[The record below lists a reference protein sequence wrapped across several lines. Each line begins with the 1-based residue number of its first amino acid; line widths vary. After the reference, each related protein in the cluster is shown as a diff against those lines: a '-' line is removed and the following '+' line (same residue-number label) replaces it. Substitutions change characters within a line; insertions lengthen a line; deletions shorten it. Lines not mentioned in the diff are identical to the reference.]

1 MMLMIMSKVKMYLVI
16 IFVLFIC
23 SHTLVYAGGWQRL
36 EIGAN
41 VSKARAIAIDR
52 DNSDILYLG
61 SETGLYKSIDKA
73 KTWKL
78 LAPGLIREVNR
89 IYLDK
94 QDSKTVYA
102 GCQNGLFRSQDAG
115 NSWEKIF
122 QGKDVF
128 EQNVLSIATGY
139 GPFKSVYLATA
150 GGLFF
155 SPIDSLNWQKAGGKL
170 LDAASISI
178 TESPADSDTF
188 YIVSNKGLF
197 KTKDRLSS
205 YERLYSGFNP
215 ESEDATQDIGSGE
228 EEAVP
233 QDYFLSHLAF
243 DHFNYNKLYLG
254 SKAGLL
260 FSQDNGKSWNKL
272 VFSGLF
278 NEEIN
283 YVLAS
288 SKENRLYLAT
298 QYGVFD
304 CKQDACHQLYQGMDF
319 NQCQQLAMDDEDNL
333 YLASDKGLYVISSEE
348 RKGMA
353 LKIDNAQQKLSS
365 PEPAIDEIQKEAIK
379 YGEVYP
385 EKIARWR
392 KQARLKAL
400 MPELSLDYD
409 KTVTTALGATYD
421 RVQVGPRDWGL
432 SLKWDLGDLIFST
445 EQTSID
451 VRSRLMVQLRDD
463 ILNEVT
469 RLYFERKRLQL
480 ELSQNILQTKTIKEK
495 ELRLEELTALIDGL
509 TNGYLSR
516 RLQASLSTK

>member
-1 MMLMIMSKVKMYLVI
+1 M
-16 IFVLFIC
+16 
-23 SHTLVYAGGWQRL
+23 
-36 EIGAN
+36 
-41 VSKARAIAIDR
+41 
-52 DNSDILYLG
+52 
-61 SETGLYKSIDKA
+61 
-73 KTWKL
+73 
-78 LAPGLIREVNR
+78 
-89 IYLDK
+89 
-94 QDSKTVYA
+94 
-102 GCQNGLFRSQDAG
+102 
-115 NSWEKIF
+115 
-122 QGKDVF
+122 
-128 EQNVLSIATGY
+128 
-139 GPFKSVYLATA
+139 
-150 GGLFF
+150 
-155 SPIDSLNWQKAGGKL
+155 
-170 LDAASISI
+170 
-178 TESPADSDTF
+178 
-188 YIVSNKGLF
+188 
-197 KTKDRLSS
+197 
-205 YERLYSGFNP
+205 
-215 ESEDATQDIGSGE
+215 
-228 EEAVP
+228 
-233 QDYFLSHLAF
+233 
-243 DHFNYNKLYLG
+243 
-254 SKAGLL
+254 
-260 FSQDNGKSWNKL
+260 
-272 VFSGLF
+272 FSGLF

-409 KTVTTALGATYD
+409 KTLTTALGATYD

>member
-1 MMLMIMSKVKMYLVI
+1 MTVMIISKFKMYLAF
-16 IFVLFIC
+16 IFALLVC
-23 SHTLVYAGGWQRL
+23 SYTLAYAGGWQRM

-41 VSKARAIAIDR
+41 VSETKAIAIDR
-52 DNSDILYLG
+52 DNSDIIYLG
-61 SETGLYKSIDKA
+61 SEAGLYKSIDKA

-78 LAPGLIREVNR
+78 LAPGLISKVNY
-89 IYLDK
+89 IYIDK
-94 QDSKTVYA
+94 QDLKTVYA
-102 GCQNGLFRSQDAG
+102 GCQDGLFRSQDAG

-122 QGKDVF
+122 QGKDAF
-128 EQNVLSIATGY
+128 EQNVLSIAAGS

-155 SPIDSLNWQKAGGKL
+155 SPVDSFNWQKAGGKL
-170 LDAASISI
+170 LDAAIISI
-178 TESPADSDTF
+178 TESPADSDML

-197 KTKDRLSS
+197 KAKERLSS
-205 YERLYSGFNP
+205 YERLYSSFNP
-215 ESEDATQDIGSGE
+215 ESEDATTDIDSSE
-228 EEAVP
+228 EEIAP

-243 DHFNYNKLYLG
+243 DSFNSNKLYLG

-260 FSQDNGKSWNKL
+260 FSQDNGKSWNRL
-272 VFSGLF
+272 VLSGLF

-319 NQCQQLAMDDEDNL
+319 NQCNQLAMDDEDNL
-333 YLASDKGLYVISSEE
+333 YLASNKGLYVISSEE
-348 RKGMA
+348 RKGLA
-353 LKIDNAQQKLSS
+353 LKIDSAHQKLSP
-365 PEPAIDEIQKEAIK
+365 PEPAIHEIQKEAIK
-379 YGEVYP
+379 YAEVYP

-400 MPELSLDYD
+400 MPELTLDYD
-409 KTVTTALGATYD
+409 KTVTTSLSSVSD
-421 RVQVGPRDWGL
+421 KVQVGPRDWGL
-432 SLKWDLGDLIFST
+432 SLKWDIGDFIFST

-480 ELSQNILQTKTIKEK
+480 ELAESALDSKKKKEK

-509 TNGYLSR
+509 TGGHLSR
-516 RLQASLSTK
+516 RLQASSSAK